1 MPCHDDVTTLAA
13 LPEGTTVVSAGA
25 PCTDL
30 SPMGHMAGITG
41 AASGLVSHVFRLV
54 EGCATVQAV
63 VIENVRNLLLLH
75 EGAGIAYVTSELERL
90 GFEWAYRVLDSF
102 AFGLPQTRR
111 RVVLVATRAPAPPP
125 RWLLVGELPPPALP
139 ALRGARADRAAFDQC
154 GFAGFYISE
163 GRNGSCFSVG
173 ASPTIKSNGNGLRLK
188 CGGQPHCFVLRAD
201 VRADGVQVVHIPIE
215 DAERAQGL
223 PSGWTAEAG
232 TITHRYARV
241 GNAVPVP
248 FMQFVSAGLAGLL
261 PSAPLPRRRS
271 ARARAGRGGA
281 RRAGARGGGRGVPAV
296 ARARGPRG
304 AASSPST

>member
-1 MPCHDDVTTLAA
+1 MPGIASLFSGVGAVEHGLRLHLPDVPLLLTCDINPRARLVLAARFPGVPCHDDVTTLAA

-111 RVVLVATRAPAPPP
+111 RVVLVATRAPRAAAALAP
-125 RWLLVGELPPPALP
+125 
-139 ALRGARADRAAFDQC
+139 RGRAAAAGAARATRRA
-154 GFAGFYISE
+154 
-163 GRNGSCFSVG
+163 R
-173 ASPTIKSNGNGLRLK
+173 R
-188 CGGQPHCFVLRAD
+188 
-201 VRADGVQVVHIPIE
+201 
-215 DAERAQGL
+215 
-223 PSGWTAEAG
+223 
-232 TITHRYARV
+232 
-241 GNAVPVP
+241 
-248 FMQFVSAGLAGLL
+248 
-261 PSAPLPRRRS
+261 PRRL
-271 ARARAGRGGA
+271 
-281 RRAGARGGGRGVPAV
+281 
-296 ARARGPRG
+296 
-304 AASSPST
+304 